1 MLWLIIYL
9 IRLLSSKI
17 GGIKMIK
24 HIVCDMGNVLM
35 NYDPTLTIEQFCIG
49 EADKKLIRKELF
61 EGEEW
66 IKGDLGIIDNEERY
80 EAVKRRVP
88 EKLHGALRNCVYHWV
103 DQMIPYEEAR
113 RFVKEMKQRGYKV
126 YVLSNASTAFYDF
139 FPRFMPLD
147 FFDGI
152 VVSADIHMIKPD
164 PRIYHYFLEKY
175 KLHAEECLFIDDRI
189 DNVEGAR
196 SVGMKAVV
204 FHNDFNEVINYLDY
218 DEK

>member
-1 MLWLIIYL
+1 
-9 IRLLSSKI
+9 
-17 GGIKMIK
+17 MIK

-49 EADKKLIRKELF
+49 GADKKLIRKELF

-80 EAVKRRVP
+80 EAVK
-88 EKLHGALRNCVYHWV
+88 
-103 DQMIPYEEAR
+103 
-113 RFVKEMKQRGYKV
+113 
-126 YVLSNASTAFYDF
+126 VLSNASTAFYDF

-204 FHNDFNEVINYLDY
+204 FHNDFNEVIHYLDY